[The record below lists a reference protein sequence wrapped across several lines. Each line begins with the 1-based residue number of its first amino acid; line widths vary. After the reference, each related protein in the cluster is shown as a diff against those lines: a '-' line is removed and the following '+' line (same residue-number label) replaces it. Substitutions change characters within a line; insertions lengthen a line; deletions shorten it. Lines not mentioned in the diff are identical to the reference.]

1 MQHLY
6 LMLWCCLVELQNH
19 SGWRNLRRFVVQLS
33 AQSKDLKWTQ
43 TRLPRILSL
52 GNLQKLNLCNL
63 CERLFLRLNHSQWE
77 LPFLLSEDLS
87 CVSVCFI
94 LFYHASL
101 ISPALSSQWSLCQAA
116 MSLPKLP
123 PWGWTSP
130 ALSASHWPSAPVP
143 SHLSGP
149 LLNLFHV
156 ISVFPY
162 SRPPDWIPGLSDG
175 LSLIIQHLFT
185 VVGLQ
190 IECTYVEYCP
200 LSQTVQLSL
209 LYYCLKLIWTWNFCK
224 STTCIHR
231 RGNVCA
237 WYCISL
243 DKTESACCF

>member
-6 LMLWCCLVELQNH
+6 LMLWCRLAELQNH

-63 CERLFLRLNHSQWE
+63 CERLFLRLDHSQWE

-123 PWGWTSP
+123 PWGWTSS

-156 ISVFPY
+156 ISLSVLKAPRLDTRSIWWIVPHY
-162 SRPPDWIPGLSDG
+162 SAFVYCCWPPDRVYLCRVLSSEPDCPTV
-175 LSLIIQHLFT
+175 IIVLLFETNLDLEFLQVYHLHT
-185 VVGLQ
+185 
-190 IECTYVEYCP
+190 
-200 LSQTVQLSL
+200 
-209 LYYCLKLIWTWNFCK
+209 
-224 STTCIHR
+224 
-231 RGNVCA
+231 
-237 WYCISL
+237 
-243 DKTESACCF
+243 

>member
-1 MQHLY
+1 MRIAFLTQ
-6 LMLWCCLVELQNH
+6 
-19 SGWRNLRRFVVQLS
+19 WR
-33 AQSKDLKWTQ
+33 
-43 TRLPRILSL
+43 
-52 GNLQKLNLCNL
+52 
-63 CERLFLRLNHSQWE
+63 
-77 LPFLLSEDLS
+77 PFL
-87 CVSVCFI
+87 CQCVCFI

-143 SHLSGP
+143 SHLSSP

-156 ISVFPY
+156 ISVFLY
-162 SRPPDWIPGLSDG
+162 SRPPDWIPGLYDG